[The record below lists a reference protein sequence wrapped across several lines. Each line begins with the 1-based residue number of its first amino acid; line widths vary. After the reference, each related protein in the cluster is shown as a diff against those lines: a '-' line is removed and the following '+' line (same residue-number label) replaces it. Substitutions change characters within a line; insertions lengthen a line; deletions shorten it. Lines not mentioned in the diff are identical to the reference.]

1 MPTNETI
8 LRKVQAGIE
17 STRGTSVAATRKVY
31 AQVDPNYNRP
41 LITFTDTTGTFDA
54 RRRVGYGR
62 PDINFKATDILTYE
76 DAAWWFLLGI
86 KGGVTGVTDAG
97 APPAF
102 TYTYSPTPAVDDLAS
117 VTLEHGE
124 PGNPYKSVQ
133 TMVNQFT
140 IRADGDSTNE
150 PGWMIDA
157 DLMSLDLNP
166 ATYTA
171 AIPDRTT
178 EVIVAQGTKLY
189 IDAAGGTIGTTQVL
203 GQLIS
208 FSATI
213 VNNIH
218 LKAFMENVGV
228 YAANKVG
235 RGERTIDAQFVVEFA
250 NDTEFANYR
259 ANPPVERMIRL
270 EQTGSQIHGS
280 SVTNKRIRLD
290 MYGYWSGWDNGDR
303 NGNITATFNFS
314 GYVDPTAAVAYK
326 AEVVNALTTIV

>member
-1 MPTNETI
+1 MPITNETI

-17 STRGTSVAATRKVY
+17 TTRGTSVAATRKVY

-76 DAAWWFLLGI
+76 DAVWWFLLGI
-86 KGGVTGVTDAG
+86 KGGVSGSSDAG
-97 APPAF
+97 TPPAY
-102 TYTYSPTPAVDDLAS
+102 TYTFSPTPAVDDLAS

-124 PGNPYKSVQ
+124 PGNVYKSTQV
-133 TMVNQFT
+133 MCNSFT

-157 DLMSLDLNP
+157 ELLGLDW
-166 ATYTA
+166 ATSTYTA

-178 EVIVAQGTKLY
+178 EVILAQGTKIY
-189 IDAAGGTIGTTQVL
+189 IDGTTIGTTQVL

-208 FSATI
+208 FSAT
-213 VNNIH
+213 VNNNIH
-218 LKAFMENVGV
+218 YKAFMENVGS

-235 RGERTIDAQFVVEFA
+235 RGERTIDAQFVMEFA
-250 NDTEFANYR
+250 SDAEFANYR
-259 ANPPVERMIRL
+259 ATVPVERMIRL
-270 EQTGSQIHGS
+270 EQSGSQIHGS
-280 SVTNKRIRLD
+280 TVTNKRIRLD
-290 MYGYWSGWDNGDR
+290 MYGYWSSWDNGDR
-303 NGNITATFNFS
+303 NGNITATFGFT
-314 GYVDPTAAVAYK
+314 GYVDTTAAIAYK
-326 AEVVNALTTIV
+326 AEVVNALSTIP